1 MKKTPTAGL
10 GDREHGQ
17 RPGVGQLHQPTPR
30 ECAMLI
36 LRLLEARGQEVE
48 GEVSRARISQVTV
61 RRMCGRGQL
70 TTDFIHD
77 LQNILL
83 AAGWCMFC
91 VGPTHYAVIKVKSV
105 EGWSRISSKRISDE
119 LTRVSRGQFDFRQVE
134 HLLLPQEPSS
144 FDED

>member
-1 MKKTPTAGL
+1 MTKSPTPVL
-10 GDREHGQ
+10 GEPKDVER
-17 RPGVGQLHQPTPR
+17 RGVDKLYQPTPR

-36 LRLLEARGQEVE
+36 LRLMEVRGQEVE
-48 GEVSRARISQVTV
+48 GEVSRARISQNTV

-119 LTRVSRGQFDFRQVE
+119 LTRVSRGQFDFQQVE
-134 HLLLPQEPSS
+134 HLLLPQELSS